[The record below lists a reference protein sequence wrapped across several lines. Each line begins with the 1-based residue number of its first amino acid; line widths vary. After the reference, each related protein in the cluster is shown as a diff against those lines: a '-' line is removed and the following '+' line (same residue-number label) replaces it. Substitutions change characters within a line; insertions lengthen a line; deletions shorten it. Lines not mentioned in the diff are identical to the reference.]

1 MDAPILEFKGVCKSF
16 GEVKVLKNIDLSI
29 KQGEVFALMGENGA
43 GKSTLMKILS
53 GAYSLD
59 SGEIYI
65 NGSPVNIANP
75 SQALDH
81 GISIIYQEL
90 SVIPTLTVVE
100 NIFLGRLL
108 KKKSG
113 LLDWAEMQKQSLD
126 AIKQVNLNISPNT
139 VLSTLSVAQRQLI
152 EIARAVSLKAKVVI
166 MDEPTSSL
174 SENEIK
180 MLFQII
186 DSLKKQGVTIIYI
199 SHKLEEIMEICDRI
213 AVLKDGSVT
222 GISYI
227 KDTDKDQIVN
237 WMVGR
242 NIEDYYPKRKPY
254 TRSQNPVLKVEHFSD
269 NKVVKDVN
277 FDAYGGEILGI
288 YGLVGS
294 GRTETMRAIFG
305 ADKRSLGNLYLNGEK
320 INIRSPQEAIQHGI
334 VLCTED
340 RRNEGLISIFSI
352 KNNVTLAN
360 FPSMSKN
367 GFINH
372 KTESSIAEHYVDAM
386 KIKTGGI
393 QTQVQFLSGGN
404 QQKVV
409 IGKWLNTHSDVY
421 IFDEPTRGV
430 DVGAKVDIYQLMI
443 DLADDGKT
451 VIMVSSELPEILG
464 VSDRIMVMCEG
475 EITYTCKNVDITEEH
490 LIKYAIRGGH

>member
-1 MDAPILEFKGVCKSF
+1 MGAPILEFKKVCKSF
-16 GEVKVLKNIDLSI
+16 GEVKVLKEIDLSI
-29 KQGEVFALMGENGA
+29 EQGEVFALMGENGA

-53 GAYSLD
+53 GAYSRD
-59 SGEIYI
+59 SGEVYL
-65 NGSPVNIANP
+65 NGSHVNITNP
-75 SQALDH
+75 SQALDY

-108 KKKSG
+108 KKKNG
-113 LLDWAEMQKQSLD
+113 LLDWPEMQRQSLD

-139 VLSTLSVAQRQLI
+139 VLSDLSVAQRQLI

-174 SENEIK
+174 SENEIR

-254 TRSQNPVLKVEHFSD
+254 TRSQDPVLKVEHFSD
-269 NKVVKDVN
+269 GKVVKDVN
-277 FDAYGGEILGI
+277 FEAHGGEILGI

-305 ADKRSLGNLYLNGEK
+305 ADKLQSGNLYLNGEQ
-320 INIRSPQEAIQHGI
+320 INIRSPQDAIEHGI

-340 RRNEGLISIFSI
+340 RRHEGLISIFSI
-352 KNNVTLAN
+352 KTNVTLAN
-360 FPSMSKN
+360 FSSMSKK

-386 KIKTGGI
+386 KIKAAGI

-409 IGKWLNTHSDVY
+409 IGKWLNTHSDIY

-443 DLADDGKT
+443 DLADAGKT

-475 EITYTCKNVDITEEH
+475 EITYTCQNIDITEEH
-490 LIKYAIRGGH
+490 LIKYAIQGGH